1 MPRCRTRLA
10 RYLRRTTSPAQ
21 SQLWDRLRTRQVG
34 GWKFRRQHPIGPYFV
49 DFYCPA
55 ARLVVQIVS
64 SAREPSPAW
73 ADDKSSTEAL
83 TADGY
88 RVVEV
93 RGEDVAADL
102 DGVVDAIDRELRALG
117 ISSPRRVGRDAIF
130 KPSRPL
136 REPYERE
143 GHGRRE

>member
-1 MPRCRTRLA
+1 M
-10 RYLRRTTSPAQ
+10 
-21 SQLWDRLRTRQVG
+21 RQVG

-64 SAREPSPAW
+64 STAQASPAW
-73 ADDKSSTEAL
+73 ADDHARRAAL
-83 TADGY
+83 AADGY

-93 RGEDVAADL
+93 QAENVETDT

-117 ISSPRRVGRDAIF
+117 VSANRRSIRGVRG
-130 KPSRPL
+130 PGRPL
-136 REPYERE
+136 APSVLGEPHERQ
-143 GHGRRE
+143 GYGRRE

>member
-1 MPRCRTRLA
+1 M
-10 RYLRRTTSPAQ
+10 SPAQ

-55 ARLVVQIVS
+55 VRLVVQIVS
-64 SAREPSPAW
+64 STREPSPAW
-73 ADDKSSTEAL
+73 TDDKSRTAAL

-102 DGVVDAIDRELRALG
+102 DGVVDAIDRELRGLG
-117 ISSPRRVGRDAIF
+117 ISSPRRVRRETIF

-136 REPYERE
+136 GEPHE
-143 GHGRRE
+143 GQGHSRRE

>member
-1 MPRCRTRLA
+1 M
-10 RYLRRTTSPAQ
+10 SPAQ
-21 SQLWDRLRTRQVG
+21 SQLWDRLRMRQVG

-55 ARLVVQIVS
+55 ARLVVLIAS
-64 SAREPSPAW
+64 STREPGPVW
-73 ADDKSSTEAL
+73 ADEKSRTAAL

-117 ISSPRRVGRDAIF
+117 ISSPQRVQRDVIF
-130 KPSRPL
+130 KPSRPPG
-136 REPYERE
+136 EPYERP
-143 GHGRRE
+143 GHDRRE